1 MDQHFV
7 FAIRYNSASIPVD
20 PTRLI
25 VPGNPECKPAIVN
38 SQVAIFKFKVTECG
52 THSYVSYH
60 SLYGVISIQY
70 NKQSCYLANFVGMP
84 QPGICPNLE

>member
-1 MDQHFV
+1 MKLKWLFSIPPVECTVDQQFV

-38 SQVAIFKFKVTECG
+38 NQVAIFKFKVTECG
-52 THSYVSYH
+52 THSYVSYP
-60 SLYGVISIQY
+60 SSKAVTWQTL
-70 NKQSCYLANFVGMP
+70 
-84 QPGICPNLE
+84 